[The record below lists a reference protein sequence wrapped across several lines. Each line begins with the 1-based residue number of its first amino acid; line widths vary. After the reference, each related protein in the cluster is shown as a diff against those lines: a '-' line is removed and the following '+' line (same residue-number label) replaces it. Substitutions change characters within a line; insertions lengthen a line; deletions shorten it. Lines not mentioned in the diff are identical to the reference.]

1 MRTIDILVIID
12 CLGAAASGNLKNN
25 AYIVDTNGY
34 EGSWNEGTSQ
44 LVSICQDGQG
54 LSWGIT
60 CVNPGNQVS
69 IVSFSGQMIT
79 SKICNPQKQG
89 IVSAKAWKGK
99 VRSRGGIGQYKYT
112 INLSIDGKI
121 MSFNAFIKVV

>member
-12 CLGAAASGNLKNN
+12 CLGATASGNLKSN

-44 LVSICQDGQG
+44 LVTVCQDGQG

-60 CVNPGNQVS
+60 SVNPGNQIN
-69 IVSFSGQMIT
+69 IVNFSGQLIT
-79 SKICNPQKQG
+79 SNICNPQKQG
-89 IVSAKAWKGK
+89 IPGTETWKGK
-99 VRSRGGIGQYKYT
+99 VESRGGIGQYKYT
-112 INLSIDGKI
+112 LTVSIDGKS
-121 MSFNAFIKVV
+121 MSFDAFIKVV